1 MNWLAKDYCIPSLRR
16 FVMPIREI
24 AVSNF
29 KSFRDLQFSPDN
41 FNIIIGSNA
50 SGKSNLIQVFKFIRD
65 IAKYGLNNAISLQG
79 GVEYLRNTIIGPA
92 MPFAFRIVY
101 VLEEKRADVI
111 GVKDGLPVYFEPYEI
126 KYEFALTFPDSGE
139 SYEIS
144 MDLLTV
150 SGNFCHSG
158 ASGIHQLG
166 AGTLTLSRVD
176 GSVAHSVCPPEGL
189 ELKDEDLFPQY
200 FQKRQIPQKWLIMN
214 LPISV
219 PGIPP
224 IEWIFRGMKVYDFD
238 PRLLKRAVPIMGK
251 TELEKDGSN
260 LAIVIKNILED
271 PKKKTEFFSLIR
283 EMVPFVDEIAVEKFM
298 DMSLFLKLKEIYSR
312 NKFLPASMVSDGT
325 INILALII
333 ALYFENRPVTIIEE
347 PERNIHPFL
356 ISKLVEMLKDAAS
369 SKQVIVTTHNPEM
382 VKQVDIE
389 DILLISRDAEGFSQ
403 LSRPFTR
410 KEIRAFLEHEI
421 GIEDL
426 FIQNLLG
433 ME

>member
-1 MNWLAKDYCIPSLRR
+1 
-16 FVMPIREI
+16 MPIREI

-41 FNIIIGSNA
+41 FTIIIGSNA

-79 GVEYLRNTIIGPA
+79 GVEFLRNTIIGPA
-92 MPFAFRIVY
+92 VPFTFRIIY
-101 VLEEKRADVI
+101 VLEEKREDVI

-126 KYEFALTFPDSGE
+126 HYEFALTFPDAGE
-139 SYEIS
+139 NYEIS
-144 MDLLTV
+144 MDILTIL
-150 SGNFCHSG
+150 GNFFQPG
-158 ASGIHQLG
+158 AEGTHQIG
-166 AGTLTLSRVD
+166 AGTLTLSRAE
-176 GSVAHSVCPPEGL
+176 GSVAYCICPPEGL
-189 ELKDEDLFPQY
+189 DLKDQDLFPQY
-200 FQKRQIPQKWLIMN
+200 FQKREIPQRWLIMN

-224 IEWIFRGMKVYDFD
+224 IEWIFRGMKVFDFD

-271 PKKKTEFFSLIR
+271 PRKKAEFFSLIR

-298 DMSLFLKLKEIYSR
+298 DMSLFLKLKEIYSK

-356 ISKLVEMLKDAAS
+356 ISKLVEMLKDASS

-389 DILLISRDAEGFSQ
+389 DLLLISRDSEGFSR
-403 LSRPFTR
+403 LSRPSTR
-410 KEIRAFLEHEI
+410 KEIRTFLEHEI

>member
-1 MNWLAKDYCIPSLRR
+1 
-16 FVMPIREI
+16 MPIREI

-29 KSFRDLQFSPDN
+29 KSFRDLEFSPDN

-50 SGKSNLIQVFKFIRD
+50 SGKSNLIQIFKFIRD

-79 GVEYLRNTIIGPA
+79 GVEYLRNTIIGPGK
-92 MPFAFRIVY
+92 PFSFRIVY
-101 VLEEKRADVI
+101 VLEEKREDVI
-111 GVKDGLPVYFEPYEI
+111 GVKDELPIYFEPYEVR
-126 KYEFALTFPDSGE
+126 YEFALSFPEAGE
-139 SYEIS
+139 NYEIS
-144 MDLLTV
+144 LDLLMIF
-150 SGNFCHSG
+150 GNFHRPG
-158 ASGIHQLG
+158 AEGIDQLG
-166 AGTLTLSRVD
+166 AGTLTLSRVE
-176 GSVAHSVCPPEGL
+176 GSVAYCVCPPDGL
-189 ELKDEDLFPQY
+189 DLKDQELFPQY
-200 FQKRQIPQKWLIMN
+200 FQKREIPPRWLIMN

-224 IEWIFRGMKVYDFD
+224 IEWIFRGMKVFDFD

-260 LAIVIKNILED
+260 LAIVIKNILEE
-271 PKKKTEFFSLIR
+271 PVNKAEFFRLIK

-298 DMSLFLKLKEIYSR
+298 DMSLFLKIKEIYSK

-333 ALYFENRPVTIIEE
+333 ALYFEKRPVTIIEE

-356 ISKLVEMLKDAAS
+356 ISKLVAMLKDAS
-369 SKQVIVTTHNPEM
+369 LSKQIIVTTHNPEM
-382 VKQVDIE
+382 VKQVAIE
-389 DILLISRDAEGFSQ
+389 DILLISRDSDGFSR

-410 KEIRAFLEHEI
+410 KEIRTFLEHEI

>member
-1 MNWLAKDYCIPSLRR
+1 
-16 FVMPIREI
+16 MPIREI

-29 KSFRDLQFSPDN
+29 KSFRELEFSPDN

-50 SGKSNLIQVFKFIRD
+50 SGKSNLIQIFKFIRD

-79 GVEYLRNTIIGPA
+79 GVEYLRNTIIGPGK
-92 MPFAFRIVY
+92 PFFFKIVY
-101 VLEEKRADVI
+101 VLEEKREDVI
-111 GVKDGLPVYFEPYEI
+111 GVKDDLPIYFEPYEI
-126 KYEFALTFPDSGE
+126 RYEFALTFPDAGE
-139 SYEIS
+139 NYEIS
-144 MDLLTV
+144 FDLLMI
-150 SGNFCHSG
+150 SGNFHRPG
-158 ASGIHQLG
+158 AEGTDQLG
-166 AGTLTLSRVD
+166 AGTLSLSRVE
-176 GSVAHSVCPPEGL
+176 GSVAYCVCPPEGL
-189 ELKDEDLFPQY
+189 DLREQELFPQY
-200 FQKRQIPQKWLIMN
+200 FQKREIPQRWLIMN

-224 IEWIFRGMKVYDFD
+224 IEWIFRGMKVFDFD

-271 PKKKTEFFSLIR
+271 PVKKTEFFRLIK

-298 DMSLFLKLKEIYSR
+298 DMSLFLKIKEIYSK
-312 NKFLPASMVSDGT
+312 NKFLPASMISDGT

-333 ALYFENRPVTIIEE
+333 ALYFEQRPVTIIEE

-356 ISKLVEMLKDAAS
+356 ISKLVEMLMDASS
-369 SKQVIVTTHNPEM
+369 SKQIIVTTHNPEM
-382 VKQVDIE
+382 VKQVAIE
-389 DILLISRDAEGFSQ
+389 DILLISRDREGFSR

-410 KEIRAFLEHEI
+410 KEIRTFLEHEI